1 MPEDLL
7 FWALNNLLEYIAS
20 MISWLVDMIAGRLKR
35 GDCALSMMD
44 NSTSAG
50 WLHKTNFQE
59 FIGENVDLVQ
69 SRVRIDIARHHA
81 TLFLKS
87 GIKEYSQ

>member
-7 FWALNNLLEYIAS
+7 FGASNNFLEYIAS
-20 MISWLVDMIAGRLKR
+20 MISPWVDMLAGRSNR

-44 NSTSAG
+44 SSMSVG
-50 WLHKTNFQE
+50 WLCKKNFRE
-59 FIGENVDLVQ
+59 FLGENADPVQ

-81 TLFLKS
+81 TLFLKA
-87 GIKEYSQ
+87 GIK